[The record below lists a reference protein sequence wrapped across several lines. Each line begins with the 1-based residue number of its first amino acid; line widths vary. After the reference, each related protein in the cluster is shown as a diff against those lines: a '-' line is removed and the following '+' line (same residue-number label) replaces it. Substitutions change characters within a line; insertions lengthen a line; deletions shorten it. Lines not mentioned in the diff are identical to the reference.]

1 MHSILQNIANAL
13 CLVNGELRADE
24 QVLSTTRKDH
34 AKSTTTQTFS
44 IDMFTEGV
52 TFHIIVF

>member
-13 CLVNGELRADE
+13 CTVNGELRADE

-34 AKSTTTQTFS
+34 AKPKTTQTF
-44 IDMFTEGV
+44 IINMFTEGV
-52 TFHIIVF
+52 TLHIIFF

>member
-13 CLVNGELRADE
+13 CSVNGELRADE
-24 QVLSTTRKDH
+24 QVLSTTRKDL
-34 AKSTTTQTFS
+34 AKSKTTQTFS

-52 TFHIIVF
+52 TLHIIVF